1 MSRLLPPLRLL
12 LAFEGI
18 VRGKSM
24 QRAAEELNVSQPAI
38 SQALKQLEDFV
49 GARLIDRRTRPI
61 SLTEAG
67 RILAVGTVEGL
78 QRIADAMNE
87 IRALTAKDDES
98 VTVACSVGFGTY
110 WLMPRL
116 AAFYGEYPDI
126 AVNVL
131 TTLQGSPNLAPGVD
145 LAMRYGSGRWTDGQV
160 YKLLDERVVPV
171 CSPALRDNMP
181 ERDLETLPLLH
192 VNVDEQSWVTWA
204 QYLSAVDLPP
214 NTAKGRQFNNY
225 VHATQAA
232 LDGQGVLLG
241 WDSITTDLL
250 RDGRLVIAGDRIH
263 SPKQAYYMIV
273 GTPARRSAAILRNWL
288 ISAAAEDEA
297 ARMEAYLAAPRLTEP
312 ARAG

>member
-12 LAFEGI
+12 LAFEGV

-49 GARLIDRRTRPI
+49 GTRLMDRRTRPI
-61 SLTEAG
+61 SLTDAG
-67 RILAVGTVEGL
+67 RILAAATAEGL
-78 QRIADAMNE
+78 QRISDALSE

-98 VTVACSVGFGTY
+98 VTIACSVGFGTY
-110 WLMPRL
+110 WLMPKL
-116 AAFYGEYPDI
+116 AAFYGEFPDI

-131 TTLQGSPNLAPGVD
+131 TTLQGSPHFTPGVD

-171 CSPALRDNMP
+171 CSPALRDSMST
-181 ERDLETLPLLH
+181 RDLETLPLLH
-192 VNVDEQSWVTWA
+192 VNVDDQNWMTWA

-214 NTAKGRQFNNY
+214 NTAKGRRFTNY
-225 VHATQAA
+225 VQATQAA

-241 WDSITTDLL
+241 WDSITTDLV
-250 RDGRLVIAGDRIH
+250 RDGRLVVVGDRIYA
-263 SPKQAYYMIV
+263 PKQAYYMVV
-273 GTPARRSAAILRNWL
+273 GMPVRRSATVLRNWL
-288 ISAAAEDEA
+288 IAASAEA
-297 ARMEAYLAAPRLTEP
+297 AK
-312 ARAG
+312 AG